1 MSTII
6 NQVAGRAFLHNVPN
20 LDTDRIIP
28 AQFLKCVTFEGLGEH
43 VFHDD
48 RQQAGGKHPFDLKT
62 NQGRNILVTGANFG
76 SGSSREHAVPALMQW
91 GIEAIIAPSFSDIFT
106 GNAGGNGLVCV
117 VVEPEDHEYICT
129 SIEQGMSDVRIDLLS
144 STIHVGESDLTFSFS
159 MPKSMQVDFLAGT
172 WDQIANALDA
182 GNLIE
187 QRAAT
192 LPAFQSSFAALT
204 EGPG

>member
-1 MSTII
+1 VNNSSII
-6 NQVAGRAFLHNVPN
+6 TSRKGHAFLHNTAD

-48 RQQAGGKHPFDLKT
+48 RKQAKGEHPFDLEINK
-62 NQGRNILVTGANFG
+62 GKPILVTGANFG

-106 GNAGGNGLVCV
+106 GNAGGNGLVCAV
-117 VVEPEDHEYICT
+117 VSLEDHALICALV
-129 SIEQGMSDVRIDLLS
+129 EQGTNVIEINLET
-144 STIHVGESDLTFSFS
+144 STISVGESQFDFS
-159 MPKSMQVDFLAGT
+159 MPEAIRSSFLEGS
-172 WDQIANALDA
+172 WDSIAVALEA

-187 QRAAT
+187 QCAAK
-192 LPAFQSSFAALT
+192 LPAFRTSLALEAAA
-204 EGPG
+204 